1 MVAALVLAA
10 CGGGEDASVP
20 SSTTTTPT
28 TSASSTT
35 TTTSASSTTASPS
48 TTAGPSTSTSFVD
61 FGETEGCSPEF
72 WAANTEIWD
81 DDADPLI
88 GDEPALR
95 PDSTLD
101 TAFSRRQRGIEPWA
115 GAAPAVVPYRNLTLL
130 EALQLEPGD
139 DLDGAV
145 RTLMR
150 AAAAAYLNAGYET
163 MEFPFRRFQTGENGN
178 PSLAEQLT
186 LVLASG
192 DRSQLLALAERL
204 EAANGLGCPL

>member
-1 MVAALVLAA
+1 MVVAAAVVLSA
-10 CGGGEDASVP
+10 CGGSEEASTDAP
-20 SSTTTTPT
+20 STTATTRPPT
-28 TSASSTT
+28 TT
-35 TTTSASSTTASPS
+35 TTTSPTSTT
-48 TTAGPSTSTSFVD
+48 TAPSTSTSFVD

-72 WAANTEIWD
+72 WAANTHLWD

-115 GAAPAVVPYRNLTLL
+115 GAAPELAQYRHLTLL
-130 EALQLEPGD
+130 EALR
-139 DLDGAV
+139 LDGRDPV
-145 RTLMR
+145 ERLLR

-178 PSLAEQLT
+178 PSLSEQLGPA
-186 LVLASG
+186 LSSG
-192 DRSQLLALAERL
+192 DDADLSALAERL
-204 EAANGLGCPL
+204 DAANGLACPL

>member
-1 MVAALVLAA
+1 VRRIVVAAALVLAA
-10 CGGGEDASVP
+10 CGGSDEASTDVPSTTATTRAPTSTTATP
-20 SSTTTTPT
+20 SSTT
-28 TSASSTT
+28 A
-35 TTTSASSTTASPS
+35 A
-48 TTAGPSTSTSFVD
+48 PSTSTSFVD

-72 WAANTEIWD
+72 WAANTDLWD

-115 GAAPAVVPYRNLTLL
+115 GAAPNVAPYRHLTLL
-130 EALQLEPGD
+130 DALE
-139 DLDGAV
+139 LDGSDAV
-145 RTLMR
+145 ERLLR

-178 PSLAEQLT
+178 PSLSEQLGP
-186 LVLASG
+186 VLASG
-192 DRSQLLALAERL
+192 ADADLVLLAERL
-204 EAANGLGCPL
+204 EAANGLVCPL